1 MAIFGPFT
9 DGRIEVD
16 SNNLSAYCRQF
27 SLKASKALLDA
38 SVMGQTSK
46 GQLVGLADWSITAE
60 FLEDTVN
67 VDKVLFDL
75 WDAGLPFDIK
85 IRPKSDAVSGSNPE
99 YSGNVVLA
107 DCPFGG
113 AHGALLTKSVTF
125 NSAGD
130 LTRSES

>member
-9 DGRIEVD
+9 DGKITVSGND
-16 SNNLSAYCRQF
+16 LSQYCRSF

-46 GQLVGLADWSITAE
+46 GQLVGLADWSIAAE
-60 FLEDTVN
+60 FLEDVQN
-67 VDKVLFDL
+67 VDSVLFAL
-75 WDAGLPFDIK
+75 WDAGAPFAIT
-85 IRPKSDAVSGSNPE
+85 IQPSSASVSAANPE

-130 LTRSES
+130 LTRSET